1 MCTIKRENKDERGY
15 KNNENLCM
23 GWGFKM
29 KREREKVQ
37 VEYYVSSSVKR
48 RLESSQ

>member
-29 KREREKVQ
+29 KRERER
-37 VEYYVSSSVKR
+37 ESSSGVLCIFKC
-48 RLESSQ
+48 